1 LEEYRRTRL
10 LMAEI
15 RNLMR
20 GPKDPWQ
27 PADEILPLPGDGLL
41 PAAAP
46 ESAED
51 IEALWAE
58 LDARD
63 AALLN
68 PKNG

>member
-1 LEEYRRTRL
+1 MT
-10 LMAEI
+10 EI

-20 GPKDPWQ
+20 GPKDAWQ
-27 PADEILPLPGDGLL
+27 PAHEVLPLPGDGLA
-41 PAAAP
+41 PAIVP